1 MLVQIDGSAQL
12 ALAICNEF
20 TDYRKSLRIKG
31 KAVSYSTGIAEVIQ
45 PSLLIKGKLT
55 PAQEKPNLKTR
66 ADLRRH
72 NCRMYRLRVLLSPQ
86 LDWCRL

>member
-12 ALAICNEF
+12 ALAICNKS

-31 KAVSYSTGIAEVIQ
+31 KAVSYGHWHRRSDLT

-55 PAQEKPNLKTR
+55 PAQEEP
-66 ADLRRH
+66 
-72 NCRMYRLRVLLSPQ
+72 
-86 LDWCRL
+86 